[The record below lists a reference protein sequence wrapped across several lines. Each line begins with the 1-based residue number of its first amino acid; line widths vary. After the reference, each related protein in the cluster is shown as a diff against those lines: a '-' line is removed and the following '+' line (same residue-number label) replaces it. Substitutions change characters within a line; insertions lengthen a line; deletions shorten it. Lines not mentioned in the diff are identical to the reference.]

1 MTCKFT
7 DFTVTINCG
16 GTTQCGGV
24 VSSSSIACVTICCG
38 RWSTMHSLLFMLCS
52 AAAFVVITSI
62 RILI

>member
-7 DFTVTINCG
+7 DFTVTTNCD

-24 VSSSSIACVTICCG
+24 VSSSSNACVTICCG

-52 AAAFVVITSI
+52 AATFLVITSI